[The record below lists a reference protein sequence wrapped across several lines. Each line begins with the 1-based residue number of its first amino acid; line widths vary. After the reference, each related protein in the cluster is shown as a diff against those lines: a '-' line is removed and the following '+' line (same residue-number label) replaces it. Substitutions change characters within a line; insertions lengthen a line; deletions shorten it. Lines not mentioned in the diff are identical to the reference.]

1 MERALSEYLRQS
13 TDKIR
18 YADTD
23 RQGHVNNALFAT
35 FLETGRVEILYDP
48 DQPLAADGAE
58 FVIARLSLD
67 FRGELRW
74 PGSVTV
80 GTAVRKIGKSSLELS
95 QVMYQEDRCVALAE
109 TVIVQVDCRERTARP
124 LTQQARAMLA
134 ALQLGE
140 RDSAT

>member
-1 MERALSEYLRQS
+1 MERLLHEYPKHS
-13 TDKIR
+13 TDKVR

-48 DQPLAADGAE
+48 DQPFPADGAE

-67 FRGELRW
+67 FRGEIRW

-80 GTAVRKIGKSSLELS
+80 GTGVQKVGNSSLTLS
-95 QVMYQEDRCVALAE
+95 QAIYQSDQCVAHAE
-109 TVIVQVDCRERTARP
+109 TVIVQVDSESGKAHP
-124 LTQQARAMLA
+124 LTAKAKARLETLRIAGA
-134 ALQLGE
+134 
-140 RDSAT
+140 